1 MNHIKPAMLE
11 AAVHAQEGTFNSH
24 DVIRFLYTNYQHEYL
39 SELIANGTAKYPFT
53 ETHRQIGKALA
64 RLKNLIDKLGKVPSI
79 KTMRGKRT
87 LVEKWRKLPA
97 STRAAQQGPSQ
108 VSNVA

>member
-1 MNHIKPAMLE
+1 MLE
-11 AAVHAQEGTFNSH
+11 AAVHVQEGIFDSH

-39 SELIANGTAKYPFT
+39 SELVANGTAKYPFT
-53 ETHRQIGKALA
+53 ETHRQIGRALA
-64 RLKNLIDKLGKVPSI
+64 RLKKLIVQLGKVPSI

-97 STRAAQQGPSQ
+97 STNTSQ
-108 VSNVA
+108 PVGRTDTQILR